1 MRWVGFRNTE
11 LQAVVS
17 SKTWQISHEAALIVD
32 SPHSSTHSNLTVVIA
47 TLGGPTLQAT
57 VNALN
62 RGTIVPDEILVCIP
76 HQEAGGV
83 LGVAASNVTVLPT
96 RCRGQV
102 AQRIEGF
109 KQARSQF
116 VMQLDD
122 DMQVDERCLERLIS
136 ILRESTS
143 IAVAPT
149 LIDVATNEPVYRP
162 VSRPGYVRSFYYWIM
177 NGREGYRGG
186 AIQKSGSPIGFV
198 PPFGSDKQ
206 HEVEWLAGG
215 CVMFHR
221 NDLVLENYFPFS
233 GKAYCEDV
241 IHSHLLRRNGVRLLV
256 DSQAYCGLE
265 VIQPFDKGFLAFMR
279 ETRNDFVARKYFM
292 HLSGRPLSRMY
303 IFYGIFVFRYVLTRL
318 ARVVG
323 RA

>member
-1 MRWVGFRNTE
+1 MRWVSFCNTE

-17 SKTWQISHEAALIVD
+17 SKTWHISHEAALIVD

-62 RGTIVPDEILVCIP
+62 RGSVVPDEILVCIP

-83 LGVAASNVTVLPT
+83 LGITASNVTVLST
-96 RCRGQV
+96 DCRGQV
-102 AQRIEGF
+102 AQRVEGF
-109 KQARSQF
+109 KQARTQF

-122 DMQVDERCLERLIS
+122 DMQVGERCLERLIGVLMDS
-136 ILRESTS
+136 AS
-143 IAVAPT
+143 IAVAPV
-149 LIDVATNEPVYRP
+149 LIDVITNKPVHEPVN
-162 VSRPGYVRSFYYWIM
+162 RPGCVRKFYYWIM
-177 NGREGYRGG
+177 NGKDGYRGG
-186 AIQKSGSPIGFV
+186 AIQKSGSPIGLV
-198 PPFGSDKQ
+198 PPCGSGEQ

-221 NDLVLENYFPFS
+221 SDLVLENYFPFS

-241 IHSHLLRRNGVRLLV
+241 IHSYLLRGKGVRLLV

-279 ETRNDFVARKYFM
+279 ETRNDFVARRYFM